1 MSDAPSSVPSFAP
14 NYVMIGRGQWSRR
27 MNAILTDEGHAVST
41 IEETRRRPDES
52 ELQYVARLA
61 ESMKKSA
68 AQIAWICVWPG
79 PHVSLMIQAAL
90 EAGLHVIVEKPWY
103 GTPED
108 TQRLQSQA
116 AANARTLAV
125 HFEYLM
131 LDEVEQWRR
140 EHHPGTGL
148 QFGGNFFLNRPD
160 RTNTPA
166 LDNLGCHLLAI
177 REHVC
182 PAATIAQLHC
192 AYERPDERVV
202 WLEKNGEMVSAINL
216 LTHRQPIIQRFIK
229 KVEAALSGGAA
240 FPFDL
245 NFALRV
251 VNAVNACKARND
263 QP

>member
-1 MSDAPSSVPSFAP
+1 VSDASS
-14 NYVMIGRGQWSRR
+14 YVIVGRGRWARR
-27 MNAILTDEGHAVST
+27 MNAILTDEARSAAT
-41 IEETRRRPDES
+41 IEETRQRPDEP
-52 ELQYVARLA
+52 ELSYIARLA

-68 AQIAWICVWPG
+68 AQVAWLCVLAG

-90 EAGLHVIVEKPWY
+90 EAGLHVVVEKPWF

-108 TQRLQSQA
+108 TQRLQQLA
-116 AANARTLAV
+116 EAKACTLAV

-140 EHHPGTGL
+140 AHHPGTDL
-148 QFGGNFFLNRPD
+148 QFGGNFFLSRPD
-160 RTNTPA
+160 PTNTPA
-166 LDNLGCHLLAI
+166 LDNLGSHLLAI
-177 REHVC
+177 REYVG
-182 PAATIAQLHC
+182 PSATIAQLHC

-229 KVEAALSGGAA
+229 KVEAALNGGAA

-245 NFALRV
+245 DFALRV
-251 VNAVNACKARND
+251 ANAVNACKAHEST
-263 QP
+263 P